1 MNPPGHAAARLA
13 VALNRWSDRFLP
25 SALGIA
31 VALSIATFALALV
44 FGYPGVPAAARPMK
58 ALQAWGAGL
67 SGLLAF
73 AMQMCLV
80 MLTGYV
86 VATSPLFRR
95 MLDALAGVP
104 RGPRS
109 AVAWMGFLSMALGL
123 LNWGVSIVGGAVL
136 ARALARRRTDVDY
149 RLLVAAAY
157 LGLGCTW
164 HAGLSASAPMTVAAA
179 KNDFVASGY
188 LSAPIPA
195 SETVGSPFNLAL
207 TVVVLVVMTALVAL
221 LHPRPEETLVVDRG
235 LLEEP
240 GPGGPE
246 ESAGWFDRSWIAA
259 SIPGLAALVYVA
271 WALGANGLRAL
282 DINAINVA
290 FLGLGLLLH
299 GSLRSFGQAAAQ
311 GASYLHGIVV
321 QFPLYAGMGAL
332 IKESGLAARIAD
344 VLVAHASASAM
355 PLFVYW
361 YSGVVNYFVP
371 SGGSKFAIEAP
382 YLFPAAQELG
392 VAPAAIV
399 LAYAWGDMMTDII
412 QPFWAIPLLGVA
424 RLDFRAIAG
433 YCAVLFV
440 VYAAVVSAAFALA
453 F

>member
-1 MNPPGHAAARLA
+1 
-13 VALNRWSDRFLP
+13 
-25 SALGIA
+25 
-31 VALSIATFALALV
+31 
-44 FGYPGVPAAARPMK
+44 
-58 ALQAWGAGL
+58 
-67 SGLLAF
+67 
-73 AMQMCLV
+73 MQMCLV

-95 MLDALAGVP
+95 LLDALAAVP

-109 AVAWMGFLSMALGL
+109 AVAWMAFLSMALGL

-136 ARALARRRTDVDY
+136 ARALARRRRDVDY

-164 HAGLSASAPMTVAAA
+164 HAGLSASAPMTVAAL
-179 KNDFVASGY
+179 KNDFVSSGY
-188 LSAPIPA
+188 LAAPVPA
-195 SETVGSPFNLAL
+195 SETVGSLFNVVLAL
-207 TVVVLVVMTALVAL
+207 VVVGVMSALAAV
-221 LHPRPEETLVVDRG
+221 LHPRPEDTLVVDAG
-235 LLEEP
+235 LLVEP
-240 GPGGPE
+240 TGAADAE
-246 ESAGWFDRSWIAA
+246 AAGWFDRTWLAA
-259 SIPGLAALVYVA
+259 ALPGAAGLVFVGLALAGKGLAAL
-271 WALGANGLRAL
+271 
-282 DINAINVA
+282 DINTVNVA

-299 GSLRSFGQAAAQ
+299 GSLRSFGEAAAQ

-332 IKESGLAARIAD
+332 IKESGVAARIAD

-355 PLFVYW
+355 PLLVYW
-361 YSGVVNYFVP
+361 YSGLVNYFVP

-382 YLFPAAQELG
+382 YLFPAAHALG
-392 VAPAAIV
+392 VPPAAIV

-433 YCAVLFV
+433 YCMLFFV
-440 VYAAVVSAAFALA
+440 VYAAVVSAAFAVA

>member
-1 MNPPGHAAARLA
+1 MNVGHAAARLA

-31 VALSIATFALALV
+31 VALTLLTFVLAVL
-44 FGYPGVPAAARPMK
+44 FGFTDASLADRPSK
-58 ALQAWGAGL
+58 AVQAWGPGL

-95 MLDALAGVP
+95 LLDALAGVP
-104 RGPRS
+104 SGPRS

-136 ARALARRRTDVDY
+136 ARAIARRRTDVDY

-179 KNDFVASGY
+179 KNDFVTAGF
-188 LSAPIPA
+188 LAAPIPA
-195 SETVGSPFNLAL
+195 AETVGSAFNLGL
-207 TVVVLVVMTALVAL
+207 TAVVLVVMTAAVAL
-221 LHPRPEETLVVDRG
+221 LHPRPEDTLRVEG
-235 LLEEP
+235 ALLQEP
-240 GPGGPE
+240 AE
-246 ESAGWFDRSWIAA
+246 DEAAEATGWFDRSRAVAA
-259 SIPGLAALVYVA
+259 LPALAAVLYLGF
-271 WALGANGLRAL
+271 ALAERGLRAL
-282 DINAINVA
+282 DINAVNVA
-290 FLGLGLLLH
+290 FLALGLLLH
-299 GSLRSFGQAAAQ
+299 GSLRSFGRAAAQ

-344 VLVAHASASAM
+344 VLVAHANPSAM
-355 PLFVYW
+355 PLLVYW
-361 YSGVVNYFVP
+361 YSGIVNYFVP

-382 YLFPAAQELG
+382 YLFPAARELG

-433 YCAVLFV
+433 YCAILFV

>member
-1 MNPPGHAAARLA
+1 
-13 VALNRWSDRFLP
+13 
-25 SALGIA
+25 
-31 VALSIATFALALV
+31 
-44 FGYPGVPAAARPMK
+44 VPFAARPLVS
-58 ALQAWGAGL
+58 LQAWGAGL

-95 MLDALAGVP
+95 FLDGLASVP

-123 LNWGVSIVGGAVL
+123 LNWGVSIIGGAVL
-136 ARALARRRTDVDY
+136 ARAIARRRSDVDY

-164 HAGLSASAPMTVAAA
+164 HAGLSASAPMTVAAPR
-179 KNDFVASGY
+179 NDFVLAGF
-188 LSAPIPA
+188 LPAPVPA
-195 SETVGSPFNLAL
+195 SETIGSPLNLGLAAL
-207 TVVVLVVMTALVAL
+207 VLVVMTALVAL
-221 LHPRPEETLVVDRG
+221 LHPGPGETLVVDRA

-240 GPGGPE
+240 EEPE
-246 ESAGWFDRSWIAA
+246 EAEAGGWVDRSRAMAWLPAVAA
-259 SIPGLAALVYVA
+259 GLYVVLALREK
-271 WALGANGLRAL
+271 GLRAL
-282 DINAINVA
+282 DINVVNVS
-290 FLGLGLLLH
+290 FLALGLLLH
-299 GSLRSFGQAAAQ
+299 GSLRSFGRAAAQ

-332 IKESGLAARIAD
+332 IKESGLAARAAD
-344 VLVAHASASAM
+344 LLVAHASPATL
-355 PLFVYW
+355 PLVVYW
-361 YSGVVNYFVP
+361 YSGLVNYFVP

-382 YLFPAAQELG
+382 YLFPAARELG

-433 YCAVLFV
+433 YCAIFFV
-440 VYAAVVSAAFALA
+440 VYAALVSAAFAVAL
-453 F
+453 